1 MKQAKAMGGT
11 TLCIIVVLSFLCSS
25 ALASTTMKGSY
36 WPSWSVDYLPPSAI
50 ETSYFTHIYYAFL
63 TPNNVTFK
71 FDIDNSTALLLVN
84 FTSTIRA
91 KNPTVKTLFSVGG
104 ANDGPAYFSRMAS
117 TCSSR
122 KNFID
127 SSIEVARKFGFD
139 GIDLDWEF
147 PQTPDDMVN
156 FGILIHEWR
165 AEVKKEAKV
174 TCKPQ
179 LLLAAA
185 TYYSANGNFTGI
197 PVKYPGA
204 LISKNLDWINAMNY
218 DYYGKWTP
226 NATGSHAQLHD
237 LQGNLSTSYGLK
249 SWIKAG
255 VPRRKVIM
263 GLPLY
268 GKTWN
273 LTDPEVNGLGAP
285 AMGIGPGVEGILTY
299 SELENYNVANN
310 ATVMYDAA
318 SVSTYS
324 FAGSTWIGYDDIV
337 STTVKI
343 GYAQSLRIGGYFF
356 WAMNG
361 DHNWS
366 ISRTGTSIMFYFSV
380 IHLLKLYI
388 AHI

>member
-1 MKQAKAMGGT
+1 MDGKSV
-11 TLCIIVVLSFLCSS
+11 CVIVVLSFLCHS
-25 ALASTTMKGSY
+25 ALATSTMKGAY

-50 ETSYFTHIYYAFL
+50 EASYYTHLYYAFL

-71 FDIDNSTALLLVN
+71 FEVDDATALLLVN
-84 FTSTIRA
+84 FTSAVRA

-117 TCSSR
+117 TGWSR
-122 KNFID
+122 KSFID

-139 GIDLDWEF
+139 GVDLDWEF
-147 PQTPDDMVN
+147 PQTPGDMVN
-156 FGILIHEWR
+156 FGVLIQEWR
-165 AEVKKEAKV
+165 AEVKKEAKASY
-174 TCKPQ
+174 KPQ

-204 LISKNLDWINAMNY
+204 SISKNLDWINAMNY

-226 NATGSHAQLHD
+226 NATGSHAALFD
-237 LQGNLSTSYGLK
+237 LTGNLSTSYGLK

-268 GKTWN
+268 GKTWS
-273 LTDPEVNGLGAP
+273 LKDPEVSGLGAP
-285 AMGIGPGVEGILTY
+285 AMGIGPGPDGILTY
-299 SELENYNVANN
+299 FEIGNHNLANK
-310 ATVMYDAA
+310 ATVTYDAA
-318 SVSTYS
+318 TVSTYS
-324 FAGSTWIGYDDIV
+324 VAGSTWIGYDDIV
-337 STTVKI
+337 SITVKI

-356 WAMNG
+356 WALNG

-366 ISRTGTSIMFYFSV
+366 ISRTASQLWI
-380 IHLLKLYI
+380 
-388 AHI
+388 